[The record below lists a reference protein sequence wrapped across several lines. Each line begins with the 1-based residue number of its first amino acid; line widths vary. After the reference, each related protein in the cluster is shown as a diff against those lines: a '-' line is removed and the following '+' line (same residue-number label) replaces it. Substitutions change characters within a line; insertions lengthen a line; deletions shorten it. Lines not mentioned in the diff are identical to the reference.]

1 MHTQQS
7 TRTDHGSVPAPV
19 TMPTS
24 SGHAGDVVA
33 SGAAQGKGWFY
44 TDAVKEHFFHPK
56 NFMADGMEE
65 AYGDAAMGMV
75 GSPAC
80 GDAMKIWLKVDEESR
95 RITDLKWK
103 TFGCASAIASTSM
116 MSVMVTENGGR
127 TLEEARALRPQD
139 IMERLGGLPARK
151 VHCSVLGDKALR
163 AAINDWYRRH
173 ELHDLI
179 QVEQGRIIDPETKVT
194 DHDIEEAVLDGA
206 DTIEKVQAKLKVG
219 IGNPACIPE
228 VEQLIL
234 FYKEKYFGV

>member
-1 MHTQQS
+1 
-7 TRTDHGSVPAPV
+7 
-19 TMPTS
+19 
-24 SGHAGDVVA
+24 
-33 SGAAQGKGWFY
+33 
-44 TDAVKEHFFHPK
+44 
-56 NFMADGMEE
+56 
-65 AYGDAAMGMV
+65 MV

-80 GDAMKIWLKVDEESR
+80 GDAMKIWIKVDEATQ

-116 MSVMVTENGGR
+116 MSVIVTEGGGV
-127 TLEEARALRPQD
+127 TLEEARKLRPQD
-139 IMERLGGLPARK
+139 IMMRLGGLPARK

-173 ELHDLI
+173 GMVDKIE
-179 QVEQGRIIDPETKVT
+179 VEQGRIIDSETKVT

-206 DTIEKVQAKLKVG
+206 DTLEKVQAKLKVG